1 MRTCL
6 DRTGVCLLFDV
17 RGDVLDDHR
26 RLLFRLVRFA
36 DGFQFLQDAVK
47 VRCALTVDVLRFLL
61 RQSGDVVRVVAGGTA
76 DVVEHRGRE
85 GIERFSEGFEEI
97 LRV

>member
-6 DRTGVCLLFDV
+6 VRIGVHLLFDV
-17 RGDVLDDHR
+17 RGDILDDHR

-36 DGFQFLQDAVK
+36 DRFQFLQNAVK
-47 VRCALTVDVLRFLL
+47 VRCALTVDILRLLL
-61 RQSGDVVRVVAGGTA
+61 RQCSDVVRVVDGRIG
-76 DVVEHRGRE
+76 DVIEHGGRE
-85 GIERFSEGFEEI
+85 GIERFSEVFEEI